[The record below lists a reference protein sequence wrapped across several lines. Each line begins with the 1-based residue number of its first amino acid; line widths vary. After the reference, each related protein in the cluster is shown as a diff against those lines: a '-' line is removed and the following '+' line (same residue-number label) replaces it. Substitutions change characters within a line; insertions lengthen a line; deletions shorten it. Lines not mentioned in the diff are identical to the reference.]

1 MENKNND
8 NDELTAFVLGI
19 CFGALIL
26 GIGIAIGVHI

>member
-8 NDELTAFVLGI
+8 ELTAFIFGV
-19 CFGALIL
+19 CFGSIIL